1 MSELMITFPQIPI
14 NVLYA
19 QSMRVREL
27 QHCYRELATEPVERR
42 VAHALMRLATAA
54 GWKTEEGLLIDM
66 PLSHQDLA
74 ERTGTT
80 LYTVCRIL
88 RAWKRSGLVDIGRQ
102 RVTILQPQRLSAI
115 ADDLGSQTER
125 PICGSARTQPRR

>member
-74 ERTGTT
+74 EMTGTT
-80 LYTVCRIL
+80 LFTVSRTL
-88 RAWKRSGLVDIGRQ
+88 KQWEDQGLVISGRE
-102 RVTILQPQRLSAI
+102 RVIIRYPHGLVSI
-115 ADDLGSQTER
+115 AEDL
-125 PICGSARTQPRR
+125 PPRSSDPAGAGG